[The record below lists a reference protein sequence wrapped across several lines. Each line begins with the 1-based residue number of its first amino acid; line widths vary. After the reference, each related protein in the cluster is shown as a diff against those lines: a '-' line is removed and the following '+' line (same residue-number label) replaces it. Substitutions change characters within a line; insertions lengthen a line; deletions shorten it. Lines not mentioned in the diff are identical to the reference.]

1 MDTPS
6 QIITPFAESAT
17 SEYKRTIPESGSATD
32 TNASKQLGFPPL
44 TMQIVGGTPPD
55 GRDMNGVL
63 NEIYRML
70 RYLQAGGVYPYSST
84 FCTAIGGY
92 PLGARVLCATDNKSL
107 WVNTVAG
114 NTTDPDSTS
123 AQGWLLHQV
132 EMSSLYSSAYI
143 GSIVMWP
150 KAEST
155 IPTNALVCKGQTLSS
170 TNYPELYTAW
180 FGTYQA
186 GQSFSLPN
194 FSNGYY
200 PRGYGSGTQSV
211 GSRGSCGLP
220 NIKGS
225 FTASDYAFKYTAPF
239 YKISSGNGRPD
250 KSGDGATVGF
260 DASKSNAIFGRTT
273 STVETNNVAV
283 NFIVFV
289 R

>member
-6 QIITPFAESAT
+6 QILTPFAENGT
-17 SEYKRTIPESGSATD
+17 KNTIPETGSSTD
-32 TNASKQLGFPPL
+32 VLASKQLGFPPL

-186 GQSFSLPN
+186 GQSFTLPN
-194 FSNGYY
+194 FSDGYY
-200 PRGYGSGTQSV
+200 PRGYGSNTQAV
-211 GSRGSCGLP
+211 GSRGQCGLP
-220 NIKGS
+220 NITGQVS
-225 FTASDYAFKYTAPF
+225 TYNSYYSGALYNSGTASGGWD
-239 YKISSGNGRPD
+239 
-250 KSGDGATVGF
+250 GDGSRGITKF
-260 DASKSNAIFGRTT
+260 DASRSNSIYGRTT